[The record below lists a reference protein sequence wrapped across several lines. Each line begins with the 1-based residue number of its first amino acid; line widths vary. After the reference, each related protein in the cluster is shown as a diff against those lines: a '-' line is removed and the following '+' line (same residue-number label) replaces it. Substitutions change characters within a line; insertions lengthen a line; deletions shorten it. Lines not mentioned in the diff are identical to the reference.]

1 MIGKTISKYRSAPSK
16 SKNKDI
22 GPKAIVWAIVFML
35 VVFHSKASFSQNTAS
50 LKTNAKAA
58 DPGTGDPTK
67 SVKPSAPA
75 EIKGDDDDTEDVE
88 EVVKTPKAVEGQTT
102 ADPEEKEELE
112 TESTT
117 PAGPESEALT
127 KDENLEANDEP
138 VAESE
143 VEKESPVKEEKP
155 PEPAIVKAPIKPAPE
170 PEPEAAKLTEAD
182 YVEVIPKEKN
192 VEIVTRKKYSN
203 YRDRRTTSGLLI
215 NVNAENLY
223 FSEYKSIL
231 DGALYEKLFGQEDL
245 AMVQLQA
252 GYKFNFI
259 LGSIVGGASY
269 GSGTLIDDRS
279 TEERLLTLNKKS
291 VYAQWLV
298 DSLMKEPYIVPYIG
312 FNFWTMS
319 IHEEN
324 KTALPAS
331 GKVTSL
337 IHDTGNGT
345 SITVGFLIQL
355 NWLEPEVSKLAY
367 LNDGLE
373 NTYLDVFW
381 TEYRG
386 TDHALDPNL
395 EDGFNFGA
403 GLRFE
408 F

>member
-1 MIGKTISKYRSAPSK
+1 MMIGKTISKYRSATSIVE
-16 SKNKDI
+16 NKDV
-22 GPKAIVWAIVFML
+22 GPKAMVWKIVFML
-35 VVFHSKASFSQNTAS
+35 AVFNSKASFSQNTAS
-50 LKTNAKAA
+50 LKANATAA
-58 DPGTGDPTK
+58 VVGTSDLEK
-67 SVKPSAPA
+67 SVKSVPPA
-75 EIKGDDDDTEDVE
+75 EDKSDDDDIEDGEEAVIPPKTVE
-88 EVVKTPKAVEGQTT
+88 DKST
-102 ADPEEKEELE
+102 AASEEKDELE
-112 TESTT
+112 TENAAT
-117 PAGPESEALT
+117 ADLEDESLAN
-127 KDENLEANDEP
+127 DENPKANDEP
-138 VAESE
+138 VAENKA
-143 VEKESPVKEEKP
+143 EKEILAKKEKP
-155 PEPAIVKAPIKPAPE
+155 PEPEVSN
-170 PEPEAAKLTEAD
+170 LTKAD

-192 VEIVTRKKYSN
+192 VEIVARKKYSN
-203 YRDRRTTSGLLI
+203 YRDRRTASGLLI

-291 VYAQWLV
+291 VYAQWLL
-298 DSLMKEPYIVPYIG
+298 DSLMKEPYIVPYVG
-312 FNFWTMS
+312 LNFWTMS

-324 KTALPAS
+324 KTALPTS

-337 IHDTGNGT
+337 NHDTGNGT
-345 SITVGFLIQL
+345 AITVGFLVQL

-367 LNDGLE
+367 INDGLE

-386 TDHALDPNL
+386 TDHALDPIL